1 MRVHHQRPTERG
13 YHLCVEQGGSGS
25 AGEGEGR
32 VSDFHHFCSRP
43 FSIVVNPSQTI
54 RKVLSLPATTTME
67 YKSNNG
73 EYISTRQYFLSDIL
87 IGDQTRCKINQAS
100 ASPPKQTEARIHDTI
115 HPTLQYRELPH
126 LRTPEKNMRGKVHSY
141 LSRYQRILSS
151 VWFPYWLSGFVD

>member
-1 MRVHHQRPTERG
+1 M
-13 YHLCVEQGGSGS
+13 
-25 AGEGEGR
+25 
-32 VSDFHHFCSRP
+32 SDFHHFYSRP

-100 ASPPKQTEARIHDTI
+100 VSLLLVNVRPCHDQECFPPCI
-115 HPTLQYRELPH
+115 
-126 LRTPEKNMRGKVHSY
+126 SY
-141 LSRYQRILSS
+141 THEDE
-151 VWFPYWLSGFVD
+151 LSGGLV